1 MNKLAR
7 YIIMIAVVALI
18 VFLAWYF
25 SNILACLIIAA
36 VLSIIGKPLMQA
48 LGKMCIRTYKL
59 PRVLCAAITLIA
71 IWGVFFSIL
80 FFLLPAVVNL
90 INQLAHID
98 IQQVMQD
105 MEHSLDTAQAW
116 IVQNIPGVDAG
127 FSLRDVIAGELT
139 NFFSNTLLLNLFGSV
154 TNTVITFVV
163 GAFVV
168 SFITFFFL
176 KEENLFTQG
185 VLLLFPARHEHN
197 AAMAMDAINRLLSRY
212 FIGLFIDMLCMATLV
227 TLGLTLV
234 AGLPFRIAVV
244 LGSLSG
250 ILNVIPYIGSITSSL
265 TGILIGVLMHIN
277 GLGNTADVW
286 VVIITMACVYIGVQT
301 VDMAVLQPLIY
312 SKSVRTHPLEI
323 FLVILIAGS
332 IGGILGMLAA
342 IPAYTVARVFA
353 KQFFNQFRVVQ
364 KLTEKLTGKI

>member
-7 YIIMIAVVALI
+7 YIIITAAVALI
-18 VFLAWYF
+18 AFLAWYF
-25 SNILACLIIAA
+25 SHILACLIIAA
-36 VLSIIGKPLMQA
+36 VFSIIGKPLVQA
-48 LGKMCIRTYKL
+48 LSKVRIKTYKL
-59 PRVLCAAITLIA
+59 PRVLCAAITLVA

-90 INQLAHID
+90 INQLSHID
-98 IQQVMQD
+98 IQQVLLN
-105 MEHSLDTAQAW
+105 MEYWLDAAQVW
-116 IVQNIPGVDAG
+116 MVQNIPGVDAG
-127 FSLRDVIAGELT
+127 FSLRDAIAGGLT
-139 NFFSNTLLLNLFGSV
+139 NFFSNTALLNLFGSV
-154 TNTVITFVV
+154 TNTIITFVV
-163 GAFVV
+163 GAFIV

-176 KEENLFTQG
+176 KEEHLFTQG

-197 AAMAMDAINRLLSRY
+197 ASVAMGAVNRLLSRY

-227 TLGLTLV
+227 TFGLTLV

-277 GLGNTADVW
+277 GLGNISDAW
-286 VVIITMACVYIGVQT
+286 IVIITMACVYIGAQT
-301 VDMAVLQPLIY
+301 VDLAVLQPLIY

-332 IGGILGMLAA
+332 IGGILGMLVA

-364 KLTEKLTGKI
+364 KLTEKI

>member
-7 YIIMIAVVALI
+7 YIIITAVVALI
-18 VFLAWYF
+18 AFLAWYF

-36 VLSIIGKPLMQA
+36 VFSIIGKPLMQT
-48 LGKMCIRTYKL
+48 LGKMRIKNYKL
-59 PRVLCAAITLIA
+59 PRVLCAAVTLVT
-71 IWGVFFSIL
+71 IWGVFFTIL

-90 INQLAHID
+90 INQLSHID
-98 IQQVMQD
+98 MQQVLLD
-105 MEHSLDTAQAW
+105 MEHSLDAVQAW
-116 IVQNIPGVDAG
+116 IAQNIPGVDAG
-127 FSLRDVIAGELT
+127 FSLRDTIAGGLT
-139 NFFSNTLLLNLFGSV
+139 DLFSNTVLLNFFGSV
-154 TNTVITFVV
+154 TNTIITFVV

-197 AAMAMDAINRLLSRY
+197 AAVAMSAINHLLSRY
-212 FIGLFIDMLCMATLV
+212 FIGLFIDMLCVATLV

-250 ILNVIPYIGSITSSL
+250 ILNVIPYIGNITSSL

-277 GLGNTADVW
+277 GMGNTADVW
-286 VVIITMACVYIGVQT
+286 VVIITMACVYIGAQT
-301 VDMAVLQPLIY
+301 VDMAVLQPFIY

-323 FLVILIAGS
+323 FLVILVAGS
-332 IGGILGMLAA
+332 IGGILGMLIA
-342 IPAYTVARVFA
+342 IPTYTVARVFA

-364 KLTEKLTGKI
+364 KLTEKI

>member
-7 YIIMIAVVALI
+7 YIIITAVVTLVA
-18 VFLAWYF
+18 FLAWYF
-25 SNILACLIIAA
+25 SNIVTYLLIAA
-36 VLSIIGKPLMQA
+36 VFSIIGKPLMQA
-48 LGKMCIRTYKL
+48 LGKVRIRNCKL
-59 PRVLCAAITLIA
+59 PRILCAAITLVT

-90 INQLAHID
+90 VNQLSHID
-98 IQQVMQD
+98 IHRALQD
-105 MEHSLDTAQAW
+105 MEQSLDAAQAW
-116 IVQNIPGVDAG
+116 ITQNIPGVDAG
-127 FSLRDVIAGELT
+127 FSLRDTIAAGLT
-139 NFFSNTLLLNLFGSV
+139 DLFSNTALLNLFGSV
-154 TNTVITFVV
+154 TNTIVGFVV
-163 GAFVV
+163 GACIV

-185 VLLLFPARHEHN
+185 VLLLFPAKHEKN
-197 AAMAMDAINRLLSRY
+197 AAVALDSINQLLSRY
-212 FIGLFIDMLCMATLV
+212 FIGLCIDMLCVAFLV

-250 ILNVIPYIGSITSSL
+250 ILNVIPYIGSITSAL
-265 TGILIGVLMHIN
+265 TGILIGVLMNIN
-277 GLGNTADVW
+277 APGGHTSGLW
-286 VVIITMACVYIGVQT
+286 IVITTMACVYIGAQT
-301 VDMAVLQPLIY
+301 VDAAVLQPFIY

-332 IGGILGMLAA
+332 IGGILGMLVA

-364 KLTEKLTGKI
+364 KLTEKI